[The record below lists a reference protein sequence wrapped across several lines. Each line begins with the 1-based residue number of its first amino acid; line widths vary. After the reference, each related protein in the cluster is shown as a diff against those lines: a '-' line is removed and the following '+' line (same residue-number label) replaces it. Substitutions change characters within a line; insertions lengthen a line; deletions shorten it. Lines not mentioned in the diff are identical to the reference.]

1 MGKNKMLAKDF
12 KLEHVEK
19 IFELYEECVG
29 PSNIKISISPGMVLD
44 DIKKNHLANYRVGS
58 RWDMNS
64 KLSFNADWPSE
75 EIAPGFNP
83 NFDPGDRESE
93 EHDEAVGAGKLFKE
107 KSLEYLSGQD

>member
-1 MGKNKMLAKDF
+1 MNILDEIIKHGQVTDQDEILIVCKEVNKEAKGLIENF
-12 KLEHVEK
+12 KYLTE
-19 IFELYEECVG
+19 
-29 PSNIKISISPGMVLD
+29 